1 MEFSQLKSKG
11 ELTMAATLSG
21 IVQGLRLVEGTVS
34 EGKRQGEK
42 WEFLSMEI
50 NDTRYGHIW
59 SCQVRADDEQYSTL
73 SADGLV
79 GHKVKV
85 TIRSQSAGQRELAD
99 GRKVMQIRSQV
110 TNVRDLGVPNDD
122 ED

>member
-1 MEFSQLKSKG
+1 
-11 ELTMAATLSG
+11 MAATLTG
-21 IVQGLRLVEGTVS
+21 IVQGLRSVEGVVQ
-34 EGKRQGEK
+34 EGKRKGEK
-42 WEFLSMEI
+42 WEFLSIEI

-59 SCQVRADDEQYSTL
+59 SCQVRSDDEQYSKL
-73 SADGLV
+73 SADELI

-85 TIRSQSAGQRELAD
+85 TIRSQSAGPREMAD